1 MDPSPHVEL
10 LSQVPF
16 LRSASAEELGQLAND
31 SLIREYG
38 SWQSITRQGEY
49 GHSMFILVSGQV
61 SLEATR
67 SDGTTIALGALTRPG
82 DFFGEEALLGRGVRL
97 ASASAVVD
105 TVLLEVEQR
114 KFALMARRSEGALAS
129 LQETYHQRAIT
140 TLVRMH
146 PYLCDLTGEQVQSLL
161 QGANMATFQ
170 KDDFPFSQ
178 NDPAQTVILIA
189 DGVLK
194 AVRETSDGGL
204 SVLAYFNSGE
214 IVGAHDPPKRP
225 YHLTA
230 LGKAELIYFTKPS
243 FDALEFTAPEVYA
256 RFGKDRMSR
265 AGLMEA
271 AGKTI
276 FGSAE
281 ALFQEGMEVQSLLII
296 DLDRCV
302 RCGNCVRAC
311 HSRHEYT
318 RLDRRGPIFRRRKS
332 LNSKEREH
340 LLIPSSCRHCRDP
353 ECMIGC
359 PTGAIERHPNGEVEI
374 NDNCIGC
381 DNCARKCP
389 YGNITM
395 RPIPE
400 SEQRKGVI
408 KVAIKCNLCRGHDY
422 ANCVHE
428 CPRGAL
434 LRVNPL
440 DHFDELALVLA
451 LDQDQEEGR
460 SPQVNPAASSKGA
473 TRPKSALIF
482 WTLFL
487 MVATAGISAMLF
499 LSPGPYSASS
509 PLGLALG
516 AGSTACLF
524 LALLL
529 GARKKL
535 RNHGLGRLES
545 WTQFHMVM
553 GAVGFF
559 AALAHAG
566 FSISGAG
573 TTLLLLLFG
582 LEVATGALGQTLYTR
597 VPKLLTHLEQ
607 HGNSKLIEDLYQQR
621 LELNEGLEELL
632 QKQSPALR
640 KYASTLKRMAGS
652 TRRRYQKGFDT
663 KAHREAALAALK
675 LPVELHGN
683 EAVAARVLSD
693 YSTLSDTLA
702 QIHLHRSLKQW
713 LFVHLIIAA
722 ALVTFLVAHIA
733 TMLPIVW

>member
-1 MDPSPHVEL
+1 MDSSPHVDL

-16 LRSASAEELGQLAND
+16 LRSASADELKQLAIN
-31 SLIREYG
+31 SLIRNYSPWE
-38 SWQSITRQGEY
+38 SVTRQDEY
-49 GHSMFILVSGQV
+49 GHSMFILVSGQI
-61 SLEATR
+61 SLEAIR
-67 SDGTTIALGALTRPG
+67 SDGTKIALGGLTQPG

-105 TVLLEVEQR
+105 TVLLEIEQR
-114 KFALMARRSEGALAS
+114 KFALMARRSDGARDS
-129 LQETYHQRAIT
+129 LERTYHQRAIT

-146 PYLCDLTGEQVQSLL
+146 PYLCDLTADQVQSLL

-170 KDDFPFSQ
+170 KDDFPFRQ
-178 NDPAQTVILIA
+178 DDPAQTVILIA

-214 IVGAHDPPKRP
+214 IVGAHDPPRRP

-230 LGKAELIYFTKPS
+230 LGKAELIYFTKAA
-243 FDALEFTAPEVYA
+243 FDALEFSAPAVYA

-265 AGLMEA
+265 AGLLEA

-318 RLDRRGPIFRRRKS
+318 RLDRRGPIFRRRKAVD
-332 LNSKEREH
+332 SKEREH

-408 KVAIKCNLCRGHDY
+408 KQAIKCNLCRGHAY

-440 DHFDELALVLA
+440 EHFDELALVLA
-451 LDQDQEEGR
+451 LDQDQENGR
-460 SPQVNPAASSKGA
+460 TQQPGATPTSKGA
-473 TRPKSALIF
+473 TRPKAALLF

-487 MVATAGISAMLF
+487 IFATAGISTAFF
-499 LSPGPYSASS
+499 LGPKPHSASS
-509 PLGLALG
+509 PFGLAFG

-524 LALLL
+524 LALMQ

-545 WTQFHMVM
+545 WTQFHMVI
-553 GAVGFF
+553 GALGFL
-559 AALAHAG
+559 AALAHSG
-566 FSISGAG
+566 FAISGAG
-573 TTLLLLLFG
+573 TTFLLLLFAM
-582 LEVATGALGQTLYTR
+582 EVATGALGQTLYSR

-607 HGNSKLIEDLYQQR
+607 HGNSKLIEDLYQER
-621 LELNEGLEELL
+621 RELTEGIAELL
-632 QKQSPALR
+632 RKQPPAFR
-640 KYASTLKRMAGS
+640 NYASTLKRLAGS
-652 TRRRYQKGFDT
+652 KRRRFRKGFDT
-663 KAHREAALAALK
+663 KGHLQGILAALK
-675 LPVELHGN
+675 LPPALHGQ
-683 EAVAARVLSD
+683 EVVAARLLSD
-693 YSTLSDTLA
+693 YSILADTRA
-702 QIHLHRSLKQW
+702 QIQLHRSLAQW
-713 LFVHLIIAA
+713 LFVHLTIAA
-722 ALVTFLVAHIA
+722 ALVVFVVAHIA
-733 TMLPIVW
+733 LMLPIVW